1 VRKHR
6 IQFIIL
12 LAVVVLSRL
21 VTAEPV
27 SAWPPGYGGLR
38 PGESQD
44 ERAGA
49 GQIGQASTDTWQ
61 LEQGQDWKPVQTK
74 DEDKYLLVV
83 ARTEKLVST
92 GQTKALRKEWNKLKK
107 QFPEIKEQDLDIF
120 IKAEL
125 LFCDGKF
132 TKAAQTYNKFL
143 DKDYHE
149 SKLYNAALDR
159 QFHIASAFLA
169 GRKKTVLGIFKIKG
183 YAEGVKIMEKI
194 TDRAGDSAIAMQA
207 AVAVAKSYEERKM
220 FNEAYL
226 KWSEIS
232 WQWKTGQVAK
242 QALLHMAQCKHTAY
256 KGPKYDASSLNSAK
270 SYYEEFKLRY
280 PEDAKELGFDKI
292 LKQIDEQLAYKQFSI
307 GQYYQKTGNRF
318 SANLY
323 YDMIIQN
330 WPESEPAGLAKD
342 KLAKNLSSEKT
353 NK

>member
-1 VRKHR
+1 MIKHR
-6 IQFIIL
+6 IQSIIL
-12 LAVVVLSRL
+12 LIVVVLPWQIGLASTLRSRA
-21 VTAEPV
+21 TAEDGSV
-27 SAWPPGYGGLR
+27 
-38 PGESQD
+38 
-44 ERAGA
+44 
-49 GQIGQASTDTWQ
+49 DTWQ
-61 LEQGQDWKPVQTK
+61 LEQGREWKPAQAK

-143 DKDYHE
+143 DKDYRE
-149 SKLYNAALDR
+149 SKLYDAALDR
-159 QFHIASAFLA
+159 LFHIAEAFLA

-194 TDRAGDSAIAMQA
+194 TDRAGDSPIAMQA
-207 AVAVAKSYEERKM
+207 ALAVAKSYEERKM

-232 WQWKTGQVAK
+232 WQWKTGLIAK
-242 QALLHMAQCKHTAY
+242 QALLSMAQCKHAVY
-256 KGPKYDASSLNSAK
+256 KGPKYDASSLNNAK
-270 SYYEEFKLRY
+270 TYYQEFNLRY
-280 PEDAKELGFDKI
+280 PEDAKELGVDRI
-292 LKQIDEQLAYKQFSI
+292 LAQIDEQLAYKQFSI
-307 GQYYQKTGNRF
+307 GQYYQKTGNRL

-323 YDMIIQN
+323 YDMVIQN
-330 WPESEPAGLAKD
+330 WPESKPAGLAKD
-342 KLAKNLSSEKT
+342 NLAKNLSSEKT
-353 NK
+353 KK